1 LNFEGERNHTAY
13 FIIHLYALQNDLDH
27 RLSTQNLRKT
37 QIRFKLFET
46 LFYVLRNTGIFIFS
60 IYWGYFYISAYNSQ
74 EYNYCLPIIVIWY
87 LIIVLWAFIEGS
99 HCLIAA
105 TVFYIIIY
113 YLKLRFKQIGRLIK
127 QIRNN
132 NNNNL
137 NLLMKLISSH
147 NKLTIETKKCNILMS
162 LCLFFMYYFG
172 TVVVNL
178 ILISTIYV
186 KSDTYLRLALIGLTL
201 ICFISLFFVTY
212 SIGQLS
218 KEAHGSYNFI
228 YSILV
233 KRKFQLMIRM
243 EVNFFFF
250 KISSQSIK

>member
-1 LNFEGERNHTAY
+1 MYGL
-13 FIIHLYALQNDLDH
+13 IHLYALQNDLNH
-27 RLSTQNLRKT
+27 RLSTENLRKI
-37 QIRFKLFET
+37 QIGLKLFET

-147 NKLTIETKKCNILMS
+147 NKLTIDTKNCNVFFS
-162 LCLFFMYYFG
+162 LCLFVVYYIG
-172 TVVVNL
+172 TLAVNL

-186 KSDTYLRLALIGLTL
+186 KFNIYSRLASIGLTL
-201 ICFISLFFVTY
+201 IGFISLFIVNY

-243 EVNFFFF
+243 EVTFFCNFFF
-250 KISSQSIK
+250 SSKFHLKV

>member
-1 LNFEGERNHTAY
+1 
-13 FIIHLYALQNDLDH
+13 
-27 RLSTQNLRKT
+27 
-37 QIRFKLFET
+37 
-46 LFYVLRNTGIFIFS
+46 VFIFS
-60 IYWGYFYISAYNSQ
+60 ICWGYFYIAAYNSH
-74 EYNYCLPIIVIWY
+74 EYNYSLPITVIWY

-99 HCLIAA
+99 HCLVAV
-105 TVFYIIIY
+105 TGFYIPIY
-113 YLKLRFKQIGRLIK
+113 YLKLRFKQIGQQIK
-127 QIRNN
+127 QIRNNNNNN

-178 ILISTIYV
+178 ILILAIYG
-186 KSDTYLRLALIGLTL
+186 KFNIYLRLALILLTL
-201 ICFISLFFVTY
+201 YCFISLFFVNYT
-212 SIGQLS
+212 IGQLS

-233 KRKFQLMIRM
+233 KCKFQLNIKM
-243 EVNFFFF
+243 EVKFFFF
-250 KISSQSIK
+250 KISSQSIKLKKGFHNLVFSLR